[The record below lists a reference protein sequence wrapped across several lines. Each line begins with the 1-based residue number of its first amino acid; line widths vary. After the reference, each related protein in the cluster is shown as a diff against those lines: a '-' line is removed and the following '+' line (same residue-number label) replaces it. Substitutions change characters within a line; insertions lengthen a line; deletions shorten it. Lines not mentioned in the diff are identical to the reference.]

1 MTPSIVAVDESV
13 LALIDHAERTLN
25 GAEIDQ
31 CISDTLNR
39 EARQAEIERRADWV
53 RFLENSTNFVAGLE
67 S

>member
-1 MTPSIVAVDESV
+1 MTPSVVAVDESV
-13 LALIDHAERTLN
+13 LALSDHAERTLN

-53 RFLENSTNFVAGLE
+53 EFLENSTNFVAGLE

>member
-1 MTPSIVAVDESV
+1 MTPSVVAVDESV

-67 S
+67 G

>member
-1 MTPSIVAVDESV
+1 MMPSVVAVDESV

-31 CISDTLNR
+31 CISDRLNR
-39 EARQAEIERRADWV
+39 EARQAEIERRADWIG
-53 RFLENSTNFVAGLE
+53 FLENSTNFVAGLE